1 MESSPRLASLQ
12 HLFTLRMS
20 AKHYTRVVLNERPF
34 TDITPATFRIESV
47 PFDLHPGQGEILV
60 QVNWLS
66 LDPAMRFWL
75 KDVRSY
81 MPPVQIGE
89 IMRSAG
95 LATVVEV
102 GEGCRL
108 QLGDIMSCFP
118 GMWSSI
124 QISLQ
129 DAVLINRLD
138 GVCHLERG
146 RRCDPKTRVSTT
158 DPYTRSA
165 HSLRNIHK
173 RPSRCRV
180 ARLFRSFKHF
190 RCVPHYQ
197 FLRLSTDQA
206 IRWFNG
212 VLRMWYDLTFHFSTI
227 IVS

>member
-1 MESSPRLASLQ
+1 
-12 HLFTLRMS
+12 MS
-20 AKHYTRVVLNERPF
+20 TKHYTRVVLNERPV

-89 IMRSAG
+89 VMRSSG
-95 LATVVEV
+95 LATVIEA

-108 QLGDIMSCFP
+108 QLGDIISCLP

-124 QISLQ
+124 QISL
-129 DAVLINRLD
+129 DDTVLINRLD

-146 RRCDPKTRVSTT
+146 RHCDPKT
-158 DPYTRSA
+158 
-165 HSLRNIHK
+165 
-173 RPSRCRV
+173 
-180 ARLFRSFKHF
+180 
-190 RCVPHYQ
+190 
-197 FLRLSTDQA
+197 
-206 IRWFNG
+206 
-212 VLRMWYDLTFHFSTI
+212 
-227 IVS
+227 